1 MKMAGDTLDGC
12 MPSKI
17 VQEDMEVGQTGGEV
31 GEFNASQEIN
41 SQPATQPLDASFDM
55 ETQSQRDEEDGVWG
69 QLYPHCGTFPRISLS
84 QDSFKLG
91 RAKTSDYVIRESDM
105 GSNRWL
111 TAVSKCQCEI
121 IKNDKGVFLKD
132 RSSNGTWVNGRKV
145 GKDCTWPLDHNA
157 EICFA
162 GANKKVFVFM
172 SSEVQADKFPLAL
185 TNKYTVSKVLGRG
198 ATGEVRLGFRIPD
211 LHRVAIKIICKRT
224 NSTISSKEA
233 SQVLN
238 EVKILQS
245 VSHPCVINLEDV
257 IDTKDFLF
265 IVLELAE
272 GGELFDK
279 IIERTKMNEVEAKL
293 HFFQIASAIKYL
305 HSKNICHRD
314 LKPENV
320 LLCTVDDANPIVKIT
335 DMGLSKLVDL
345 GTVLKT
351 FCGTPQYIAP
361 EVVTSAGMQDS
372 TYTMKVDCW
381 SMGVILYILLSGT
394 PPFSEDRKCGLNLRT
409 QILQANY
416 QFYPQLFDTIS
427 SQAKDLITK
436 LLKASPD
443 ERISAEDILKHP
455 WLQDSQVIRRA
466 NMLMATQVK
475 SKKRL
480 VEEDEVDTIP
490 DKRMKVSESVSLF
503 RTPQV
508 VSGGIFNP
516 PV

>member
-1 MKMAGDTLDGC
+1 MAGDTLDGC
-12 MPSKI
+12 MPSKM
-17 VQEDMEVGQTGGEV
+17 VQEDMEVGQAGGEV

-41 SQPATQPLDASFDM
+41 SQPATQPLDSSFDM
-55 ETQSQRDEEDGVWG
+55 ETQSQREEEDGVWG

-105 GSNRWL
+105 GSSRWL

-121 IKNDKGVFLKD
+121 IRNDKGVFLKD

-145 GKDCTWPLDHNA
+145 GKDGTWPLDHNA

-172 SSEVQADKFPLAL
+172 STEVQADKFPVAL

-257 IDTKDFLF
+257 IDTQDFLF

-361 EVVTSAGMQDS
+361 EVVTSAGLQDS

-381 SMGVILYILLSGT
+381 SLGVILYILLSGT

-416 QFYPQLFDTIS
+416 QFYPQLFDSIS

-466 NMLMATQVK
+466 NVLMATQVK

-480 VEEDEVDTIP
+480 VDDEGGDLIP
-490 DKRMKVSESVSLF
+490 DKRMKVSESVSVF
-503 RTPQV
+503 RTPQIV
-508 VSGGIFNP
+508 TGGIFNP